1 MTISGNTKGYENRG
15 GGATASLSRQDA
27 VYDLCECGNKKY
39 PSMYVCNKCLDN
51 FSYMLTIP
59 ALLSDKPEV
68 VKNGRSC
75 RKCSHIDECRVL
87 VVKNL
92 PVKCEIWDEFDLLA
106 LAPAKFP

>member
-1 MTISGNTKGYENRG
+1 MSEPKIYLTEDEDGKPGKRIE
-15 GGATASLSRQDA
+15 AFSLEEADA
-27 VYDLCECGNKKY
+27 IAKSWRRL
-39 PSMYVCNKCLDN
+39 YVCNKCLDN

-59 ALLSDKPEV
+59 VLLSDQPEV